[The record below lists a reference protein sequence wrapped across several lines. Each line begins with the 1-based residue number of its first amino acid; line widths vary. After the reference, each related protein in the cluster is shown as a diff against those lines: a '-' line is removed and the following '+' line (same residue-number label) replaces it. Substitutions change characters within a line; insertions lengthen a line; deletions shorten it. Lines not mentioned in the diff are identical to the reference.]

1 MIKQS
6 FIPSL
11 SLSDIMSPIIIPL
24 FLLLALLLPL
34 FAGPFV
40 ERAIMA
46 SHTSEAVWFN
56 SQDVL
61 PKQAEEEQ

>member
-1 MIKQS
+1 M
-6 FIPSL
+6 
-11 SLSDIMSPIIIPL
+11 MPL
-24 FLLLALLLPL
+24 CLILVL
-34 FAGPFV
+34 FPHLAGPFV

-46 SHTSEAVWFN
+46 SETSEAVWFN

>member
-1 MIKQS
+1 MVPK
-6 FIPSL
+6 IPR
-11 SLSDIMSPIIIPL
+11 
-24 FLLLALLLPL
+24 FLRL

-46 SHTSEAVWFN
+46 SQTSEAVWFN

-61 PKQAEEEQ
+61 PKPAEEEQEDWATRNCCCTYSL

>member
-1 MIKQS
+1 MFPKMIPG
-6 FIPSL
+6 FLP
-11 SLSDIMSPIIIPL
+11 
-24 FLLLALLLPL
+24 LLLLSPP

-40 ERAIMA
+40 ERAIIA

-61 PKQAEEEQ
+61 PKPAEEEQED